1 MFYPLSEILQC
12 PCYHLRLIVRGCAIE
27 HSQPP
32 VTHTVLKENDAVTVV
47 KLQLPDP
54 VDSDGCS
61 HEEESESES
70 PGETAQEDWAMEI
83 TSNLSD
89 DSIDSSI
96 WVPPPECCIR

>member
-1 MFYPLSEILQC
+1 M
-12 PCYHLRLIVRGCAIE
+12 PCYHLRLIARGCAIE
-27 HSQPP
+27 YSQPP

-47 KLQLPDP
+47 KFQLLDP

-61 HEEESESES
+61 HEEESESVS
-70 PGETAQEDWAMEI
+70 PGGTAEEAWAMEF

-96 WVPPPECCIR
+96 WVPPPECRIR